1 MFLGVLASWR
11 FKIVFIG
18 GAMSDAGLVLDNVR
32 AGFGETVVLDGV
44 SLNLPPKAT
53 LALLGRN
60 GVGKS
65 TLLGTVMGHTTLHS
79 GAIYFAGRDIS
90 RTAPYRRNRLGLGW
104 VPQEREVFRSLTVA
118 ENLDVASPRG
128 GKKRWTVER
137 VYELF
142 PRLAER
148 RGNFGVQ
155 LSGGEQQMLSIGRA
169 LMSDPSAI
177 LMDEPLEGLAPVIVD
192 AVLAGIEKLRREDD
206 VAILLVEQH
215 AKLAL
220 GVCAKAMVL
229 DRGRVV
235 YDGDSAPLL
244 ADADKLSQLMGIDRR
259 AERR

>member
-1 MFLGVLASWR
+1 
-11 FKIVFIG
+11 
-18 GAMSDAGLVLDNVR
+18 MSDGLVLDNVR

-44 SLNLPPKAT
+44 SLDLPAKAT

-65 TLLGTVMGHTTLHS
+65 TLLGTVMGHTTLHG
-79 GAIYFAGRDIS
+79 GAIRFAGRDIS

-128 GKKRWTVER
+128 GGKRRWTIER

-148 RGNFGVQ
+148 RHHFGIQ

-169 LMSDPSAI
+169 LMSDPSAV

-192 AVLAGIEKLRREDD
+192 AVLAGIEKLRRDDD

-244 ADADKLSQLMGIDRR
+244 ADPAKLSQLMGVEGR
-259 AERR
+259 A